1 MMNESKL
8 TNFQQRQLKDTMR
21 SGGTLPLSCNPTT
34 SSPGRGDRQKKAS
47 SKKPK
52 QPSKQGLRTKETI
65 EGMVNG
71 EPDYRPT
78 PASEFLTWT
87 RKLFWVNLAQMMYMW
102 I

>member
-8 TNFQQRQLKDTMR
+8 TNFQQRQLKDTLR
-21 SGGTLPLSCNPTT
+21 SGEALPLSCNPTT

-65 EGMVNG
+65 EGMVVNAS
-71 EPDYRPT
+71 EPDYRPAA
-78 PASEFLTWT
+78 ASEFSILILRT
-87 RKLFWVNLAQMMYMW
+87 MM
-102 I
+102 